1 MKWCTTEWQA
11 MAESPRGGSELDD
24 LEDVPESVT
33 DVAAVIASAKAR
45 GGVDGLRQFVERKVP
60 GASAAEGER
69 VDDVAAVALEIVES
83 IPLMLARAHQ
93 EAGDR
98 GMNDVVLPLLERA
111 ERYFMT
117 PIDLIPEMTHGLPGL
132 LDDAYLVL
140 RTLENLDDGPEP
152 FLDWELR
159 APLAF
164 LTGLL
169 GRNMAGRLDEIAADA
184 VEDLR
189 DRLQA
194 AWDDS
199 AHQA

>member
-1 MKWCTTEWQA
+1 MVDPSQA
-11 MAESPRGGSELDD
+11 GSDLDD
-24 LEDVPESVT
+24 LEGVPETVS
-33 DVAAVIASAKAR
+33 DVAAVIASARAR
-45 GGVDGLRQFVERKVP
+45 GGVEGLRSFVQRRVP
-60 GASAAEGER
+60 GAAVAEEDR

-83 IPLMLARAHQ
+83 VPLMLARAHQ
-93 EAGDR
+93 EAGER

-111 ERYFMT
+111 ERYFLT

-140 RTLENLDDGPEP
+140 RTLENLDHGPEP
-152 FLDWELR
+152 FLDWDLE

-169 GRNMAGRLDEIAADA
+169 GRGMATRLDEIADDA

-189 DRLQA
+189 DRLQT
-194 AWDDS
+194 AWND
-199 AHQA
+199 ATHRA

>member
-1 MKWCTTEWQA
+1 MREDL
-11 MAESPRGGSELDD
+11 PDGSGLED
-24 LEDVPESVT
+24 LEDVPETVT

-45 GGVDGLRQFVERKVP
+45 GGVEALRDFVERQVP
-60 GASAAEGER
+60 GADAAEGKQ
-69 VDDVAAVALEIVES
+69 VDEVATVALEIVES

-93 EAGDR
+93 EAGER
-98 GMNDVVLPLLERA
+98 GLNDVVLPLLERA
-111 ERYFMT
+111 ERYFLT
-117 PIDLIPEMTHGLPGL
+117 PVDLIPEMTQGLPGL

-140 RTLENLDDGPEP
+140 RTLKNLDGGPEP
-152 FLDWELR
+152 FLDWELG
-159 APLAF
+159 APIAF

-169 GRNMAGRLDEIAADA
+169 GRGMAGRLDEIAADA

-199 AHQA
+199 AYQA

>member
-1 MKWCTTEWQA
+1 MV
-11 MAESPRGGSELDD
+11 ESPKGGSDLDG
-24 LEDVPESVT
+24 LNDVPESVT

-45 GGVDGLRQFVERKVP
+45 GGVEGLRDFVEREVP
-60 GASAAEGER
+60 GAATAEGER
-69 VDDVAAVALEIVES
+69 VDEVAAVALEIVES

-93 EAGDR
+93 EAEER

-132 LDDAYLVL
+132 LDD
-140 RTLENLDDGPEP
+140 GPEP
-152 FLDWELR
+152 FLDWELS

-169 GRNMAGRLDEIAADA
+169 GRSMAGRLDEIAADA

-199 AHQA
+199 AHRA

>member
-1 MKWCTTEWQA
+1 
-11 MAESPRGGSELDD
+11 MADPSPDASGLED
-24 LEDVPESVT
+24 LTDVPETVT

-45 GGVDGLRQFVERKVP
+45 GGLEGLRSYVQRKVP
-60 GASAAEGER
+60 GAAAADGGR
-69 VDDVAAVALEIVES
+69 VDDVATVALEIVES

-93 EAGDR
+93 EAGER

-111 ERYFMT
+111 ERYFLT

-140 RTLENLDDGPEP
+140 RTLERLDEGPEP
-152 FLDWELR
+152 FLDWELD

-169 GRNMAGRLDEIAADA
+169 GRGMAGRLDEIAADA

-189 DRLQA
+189 DRLQS